1 MSSHLLVM
9 WSGIYLSLVKWSR
22 LSLHGHVIQV
32 IPSWSC
38 DPGYSSLFTWSGL
51 FLLRQSRD
59 PDYSSLFMWSVL
71 FLLGHVIRIIPPWSR
86 DPDYSSLVTWSG
98 IFILSHVIQIIPP
111 WSYDPDYSSLVTFYG
126 LFLLSHV
133 IRIILVMWS
142 GLLHA
147 GFWWQVILYSISCY
161 YYPMTN
167 WPIKGPI
174 IYTDILH
181 CTVYTV
187 HNAAVYCTLQGVCV

>member
-9 WSGIYLSLVKWSR
+9 GSGIYLSLVKWSR

-133 IRIILVMWS
+133 IRIIPPWSYDPDYSSLVTWS
-142 GLLHA
+142 GL
-147 GFWWQVILYSISCY
+147 FWSCDLDYS
-161 YYPMTN
+161 TL
-167 WPIKGPI
+167 
-174 IYTDILH
+174 DFDDRL
-181 CTVYTV
+181 
-187 HNAAVYCTLQGVCV
+187 YCTAYPATTIPWQIGQ

>member
-22 LSLHGHVIQV
+22 LSFHGHVIQV

-71 FLLGHVIRIIPPWSR
+71 FLLGHVIRIIHPWSR

-98 IFILSHVIQIIPP
+98 MFILSHVIQIIPP
-111 WSYDPDYSSLVTFYG
+111 WSYDPDYSSLVT
-126 LFLLSHV
+126 
-133 IRIILVMWS
+133 WS
-142 GLLHA
+142 GL
-147 GFWWQVILYSISCY
+147 FWSCDPDYS
-161 YYPMTN
+161 TL
-167 WPIKGPI
+167 
-174 IYTDILH
+174 DFDDRL
-181 CTVYTV
+181 
-187 HNAAVYCTLQGVCV
+187 YCTAYPATTIPWQIGQ